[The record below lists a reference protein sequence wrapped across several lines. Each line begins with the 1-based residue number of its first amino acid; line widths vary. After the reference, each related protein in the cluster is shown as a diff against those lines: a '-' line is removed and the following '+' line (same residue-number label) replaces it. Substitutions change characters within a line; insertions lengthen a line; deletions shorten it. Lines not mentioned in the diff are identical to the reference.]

1 MTNRLESVGARRLA
15 CSRCGTEFACNP
27 GGACWCAQETV
38 RLQMPLE
45 DEDCLCRDCLR
56 KMAAED
62 RSGDAI
68 A

>member
-1 MTNRLESVGARRLA
+1 MTNRLENVASRRLA
-15 CSRCGTEFACNP
+15 CSRCGTEFSCNL

-38 RLQMPLE
+38 LPKPA
-45 DEDCLCRDCLR
+45 DGEDCLCRDCLR

-62 RSGDAI
+62 RPGNAI